1 MDAALRARGVQLILD
16 DPGRYLRLSLS
27 RIPVQFQFWP
37 TAESSLAANAARLLS
52 FGLALPFVLG
62 GMALF
67 VRRSLEHVGRRR
79 FWRRGAPWSD
89 ADRRAAEGWLLL
101 GIIVVYNVLHP
112 YPDLG
117 QGALPPADGCVYAAV
132 CRTIDCGI
140 RIADCGLAERSE
152 GRGGEERG
160 GEGARGRGAS
170 AE

>member
-1 MDAALRARGVQLILD
+1 MDAALRARGVQFILD

-52 FGLALPFVLG
+52 FGMALPFVLG

-67 VRRSLEHVGRRR
+67 LRRSLDHVGRRR

-101 GIIVVYNVLHP
+101 GIIVVYNLLHILTWAKVRYRLP
-112 YPDLG
+112 TDAFMLLFAG
-117 QGALPPADGCVYAAV
+117 QLIADCEM
-132 CRTIDCGI
+132 
-140 RIADCGLAERSE
+140 RIADWRRRRRGMAERSE
-152 GRGGEERG
+152 GRG
-160 GEGARGRGAS
+160 AS